1 MSATMELINT
11 GILMGIIHVLTG
23 PDHLSALATLSGTN
37 ISNRRSHRDGFL
49 LGIRWGLGHSLGILI
64 VGSVLIAVEESSSE
78 WIGMDD
84 MVSTTLEGLV
94 GVFMLALG
102 TYGLHKAFRNRATA
116 ATGAVVSMAPSSSK
130 ESLRKRNDSGT
141 AKDMPP
147 NHRRASMEI
156 VDQMSDVLNRDGDTM
171 RNGKEEEEDDVDRRI
186 FHAVESLRQNSD
198 LTEDDD
204 DEDQFLTTLKSSA
217 KGALSRSFVNILY
230 SHPPPMKASSLVH
243 KQCAPENSIALEIA
257 TSPNCFDKCISSSL
271 GRCITPSTL
280 ALVAGV
286 VHGVAGPGGVLGVI
300 PAVQLRNA
308 KLASIYLIT
317 FCLTSTLVM
326 GCFAACYGTF
336 SEWLAGRGGSRNG
349 KRVFL
354 VEFGSAFLS
363 IAVGIVWLVL
373 LSVGKL
379 EQVFP

>member
-1 MSATMELINT
+1 MAATMELINT

-37 ISNRRSHRDGFL
+37 ISNRSSHLDGFL
-49 LGIRWGLGHSLGILI
+49 LGIRWGLGHSLGILV
-64 VGSVLIAVEESSSE
+64 VGGVLIAVEESSSE
-78 WIGMDD
+78 WIGMDA

-116 ATGAVVSMAPSSSK
+116 ATSAVVSMAPSSSK

-141 AKDMPP
+141 SKTSPP
-147 NHRRASMEI
+147 HRRASMEI

-171 RNGKEEEEDDVDRRI
+171 RNGKVEEEEDDVDRRI
-186 FHAVESLRQNSD
+186 FHAVESLRRNSD

-243 KQCAPENSIALEIA
+243 KQCAPENSIALIA
-257 TSPNCFDKCISSSL
+257 TSPNRFNICISCF
-271 GRCITPSTL
+271 GRCITPSSL